1 MYVRIVH
8 AGATNHVTLT
18 LEVRSFLMSG
28 HSWNPLFLTLP
39 MLRRIMT
46 YHQVMSAY
54 LDFVSVFGHQ
64 SRPRDLRFSGFREE
78 TVLSDPPRGLMFPD
92 LGRSGRLFQLCYN
105 LKAPAPRDDQKT
117 IQSIRQAAIHHQFDA
132 VEGTSLWIIAKGD
145 DLLKTRI
152 EQMTGPRGR
161 PEDRTFTTVA
171 ECFRSSLAVHLLLCN
186 WSTEEWRWYIQSFED
201 IIDRDVTLSHCGR
214 GSKALILQ
222 PRPSLQWSA
231 VGNART
237 GE

>member
-1 MYVRIVH
+1 MYVHIFH
-8 AGATNHVTLT
+8 AGATNHVTLM

-28 HSWNPLFLTLP
+28 HSWSPLFLTLP

-54 LDFVSVFGHQ
+54 LDFISVFGHQ
-64 SRPRDLRFSGFREE
+64 SRPRYLRFSGFREE
-78 TVLSDPPRGLMFPD
+78 TVLSDPPRGLMIPD

-105 LKAPAPRDDQKT
+105 LKAPAPRNDQKT
-117 IQSIRQAAIHHQFDA
+117 LQSIRQAAIHHQFDA

-152 EQMTGPRGR
+152 EQMTGPRGHA
-161 PEDRTFTTVA
+161 EDRTFTTVA

-201 IIDRDVTLSHCGR
+201 IIDRDVILSHCRR
-214 GSKALILQ
+214 GGNVLTLQ
-222 PRPSLQWSA
+222 PRPSLRWSA

>member
-1 MYVRIVH
+1 MR
-8 AGATNHVTLT
+8 LT
-18 LEVRSFLMSG
+18 LEMCSFLMSG

-64 SRPRDLRFSGFREE
+64 SRPRDLRFSGFCEE
-78 TVLSDPPRGLMFPD
+78 TVLSDPPRGLLLPD

-117 IQSIRQAAIHHQFDA
+117 LKSIRQAAIHHQFDA
-132 VEGTSLWIIAKGD
+132 VEGTSLWIVAKGD

-161 PEDRTFTTVA
+161 PEDRTFTTVT

-201 IIDRDVTLSHCGR
+201 IIDRDVILSPARR
-214 GSKALILQ
+214 GSNVLTLQ
-222 PRPSLQWSA
+222 PRPSLWWSA
-231 VGNART
+231 LGNARA